1 MAAGTLGVCLHVRDD
16 SPNCGVVGA
25 VEGGSRLD
33 EPDEEEADIEV
44 GSRNGKVGSRYSSGE
59 VAVDPGARGVEAPG
73 KDVGC

>member
-1 MAAGTLGVCLHVRDD
+1 M
-16 SPNCGVVGA
+16 VGA